1 MSISRCAGLLLL
13 VLPVCS
19 TGCATQALWEEFDE
33 VTADSREVVTPISPA
48 RLTRAARCPDGGLLL
63 EVAYADG
70 QRRTWAWAGQ
80 PRSLEPAAPGPRCEP
95 EEEAPPLL
103 RAAGELP
110 PLCPDGWVQLEV
122 LEGEDWP
129 EPGAPAPLDPEAARP
144 CFRLGAGGLLEE
156 RDPSGVWSAVA
167 RVPSLE
173 RRSSEEA
180 GVDVGD
186 VALGV
191 VWVGLTPVT
200 VAVDAVIVG
209 GAVGLIGLIV
219 PLVLL

>member
-13 VLPVCS
+13 VLPLCS

-33 VTADSREVVTPISPA
+33 VTADSREVVTPVEPEH
-48 RLTRAARCPDGGLLL
+48 LTRAARGPDGGFLL

-70 QRRTWAWAGQ
+70 QRRTWAWAGESR
-80 PRSLEPAAPGPRCEP
+80 PLEPAAAGPRCEP
-95 EEEAPPLL
+95 DEEAPPLL

-110 PLCPDGWVQLEV
+110 PVCSGGWVQVEV

-129 EPGAPAPLDPEAARP
+129 EPREPAPLDPQASRP
-144 CFRLGAGGLLEE
+144 CFRLGAGGLLEQ
-156 RDPSGVWSAVA
+156 RDACGTWSAVA

-173 RRSSEEA
+173 SRSSEEA
-180 GVDVGD
+180 GVDAGD

-191 VWVGLTPVT
+191 VWIGLTPVT

-209 GAVGLIGLIV
+209 GAVGLIGLII
-219 PLVLL
+219 PFAFL